1 MNFFVLSDED
11 SDKDT
16 GSTLRVILV
25 KVRLSKHV
33 VEIKVDI
40 VPEID
45 NE

>member
-1 MNFFVLSDED
+1 MRIVI
-11 SDKDT
+11 KIPVPA
-16 GSTLRVILV
+16 LRVILV
-25 KVRLSKHV
+25 KVQLSKHV